1 MRQIPTE
8 SSQFCRLYVF
18 ERRDIDMMM
27 IVKYVRPARKR
38 MSVINN
44 TMFDDRYYT

>member
-18 ERRDIDMMM
+18 ERRDIDMMNDDCEM
-27 IVKYVRPARKR
+27 YVLLEKE
-38 MSVINN
+38 
-44 TMFDDRYYT
+44 